1 MYGGSPLFEEGY
13 EFIYNEIKKDIMI
26 SSMPGGTE
34 IASCF
39 ALANPLSDVWTSEAQ
54 GWGLGMKCKVFDDR
68 GESVVEKK
76 GELVCTASFPCQPLY
91 FLDDIKKEKY
101 KESYFNVYSNVW
113 RHGDYAEI
121 TGKGGVIVYGRSD
134 ATLNPGGAR
143 IGTPEIYEG
152 VEKID
157 EIVDSVAISQKWIDD
172 ERVILFVKLKDGLTL
187 DNELVKKIKTSL
199 REKYSANHVPAK
211 IIQVKDIPYTKNGKK
226 VEIVLKKIIGCEPIE
241 NEESLINPESLKEY
255 KRGFQELETR

>member
-1 MYGGSPLFEEGY
+1 M
-13 EFIYNEIKKDIMI
+13 
-26 SSMPGGTE
+26 
-34 IASCF
+34 
-39 ALANPLSDVWTSEAQ
+39 
-54 GWGLGMKCKVFDDR
+54 
-68 GESVVEKK
+68 
-76 GELVCTASFPCQPLY
+76 
-91 FLDDIKKEKY
+91 
-101 KESYFNVYSNVW
+101 
-113 RHGDYAEI
+113 YAEI

-143 IGTPEIYEG
+143 IGTAEIYEG